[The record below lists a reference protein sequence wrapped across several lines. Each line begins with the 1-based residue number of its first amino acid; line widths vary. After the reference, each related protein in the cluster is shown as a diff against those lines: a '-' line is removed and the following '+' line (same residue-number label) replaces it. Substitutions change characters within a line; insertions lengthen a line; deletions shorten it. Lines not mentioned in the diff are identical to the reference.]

1 MSRGR
6 AKEILLFSAVLPSA
20 AQYDKIEKSRYE
32 PLGVKHMKRVSASAV
47 IVPLL
52 LFFLLFLANS
62 LVKTRLD
69 IPDGI
74 YLSDSAEQVTVTFF
88 RMNNATIYILQ
99 RDNGSIRR
107 GVKYGMLGG
116 CNGYNRFIGD
126 LYFTSSSAFSLRR
139 LEGGDRMG
147 DLILCS
153 NHYVGYDFQTG
164 RRFEPPPNILAGRY
178 DLTVLPD
185 GILVD
190 GKRHDI
196 ISELPAEYEEYL
208 DVLDSQNMTWVIP

>member
-1 MSRGR
+1 
-6 AKEILLFSAVLPSA
+6 
-20 AQYDKIEKSRYE
+20 
-32 PLGVKHMKRVSASAV
+32 MKRVPASAV

-52 LFFLLFLANS
+52 LFFLLFGANQ

-69 IPDGI
+69 IPDGV
-74 YLSDSAEQVTVTFF
+74 YLSDNEEQVTVTVFH
-88 RMNNATIYILQ
+88 MNYPVIYILQ
-99 RDNGSIRR
+99 RENGSIRR
-107 GVKYGMLGG
+107 GVKYEMLGG
-116 CNGYNRFIGD
+116 CIGYNRLAGD

-139 LEGGDRMG
+139 LEDGDRMG

-178 DLTVLPD
+178 DLTVLSD

-190 GKRHDI
+190 GQRHGS
-196 ISELPAEYEEYL
+196 ISELPAEYEEYIA
-208 DVLDSQNMTWVIP
+208 VLDYQKMAWVIP